1 MLVNKSYFTKI
12 CSIIYQYIRQY
23 FHTRSTISMNN
34 ALRILCCASF
44 KDRYEAARAKVYAKI
59 NSFCTP
65 INNYHNLLK
74 DFQNSSH
81 FVQEIKEQFM
91 KPFWFGIYDRQV
103 EKYLTKLMLHIY
115 HLINVYS
122 VTKCIMSIDICHL
135 ITFFLTI
142 LIFHP

>member
-65 INNYHNLLK
+65 INNYLLK

-91 KPFWFGIYDRQV
+91 KPFWFGIGAFTNSNIELRFTRSQFNLKSVYKSYNSIQ
-103 EKYLTKLMLHIY
+103 
-115 HLINVYS
+115 INVLSLY
-122 VTKCIMSIDICHL
+122 
-135 ITFFLTI
+135 FLS
-142 LIFHP
+142 FSF